1 MDIMKI
7 LAIVGA
13 LFLIFIF
20 MIPSILSISY
30 GFDVMWIL
38 CAVFVFILGVVFF
51 IISVIK
57 LKQEIEYDLNKK
69 QRLDS

>member
-1 MDIMKI
+1 MMSS
-7 LAIVGA
+7 V
-13 LFLIFIF
+13 
-20 MIPSILSISY
+20 LSFSY
-30 GFDVMWIL
+30 RFDVMWIL
-38 CAVFVFILGVVFF
+38 HAVFVFILGVVFF

>member
-1 MDIMKI
+1 
-7 LAIVGA
+7 
-13 LFLIFIF
+13 
-20 MIPSILSISY
+20 MIPSMLSISY

-57 LKQEIEYDLNKK
+57 LKQKMEYDLNKK

>member
-7 LAIVGA
+7 LAMVGS
-13 LFLIFIF
+13 LFFSF
-20 MIPSILSISY
+20 MMSSVLSFSY
-30 GFDVMWIL
+30 RFDVMWIL
-38 CAVFVFILGVVFF
+38 HAVFMFILGVVFF

-57 LKQEIEYDLNKK
+57 LKQEIKYVLNKK